1 MHYWRQV
8 ANSRWRSRRLGTLA
22 IEIFNTINNINP
34 IFMKDISKPK
44 SDAKI
49 RPFDVSVNALEP
61 PSWQ

>member
-1 MHYWRQV
+1 M
-8 ANSRWRSRRLGTLA
+8 GTLA

-49 RPFDVSVNALEP
+49 RPFDVIVNALEP